1 MSWFE
6 VKVSYS
12 GVDDREVHKTLK
24 EVYLVDAVSCT
35 EAEVRT
41 VSHLRG
47 FSGVEVTSV
56 RACQPAVNESEN
68 GYDGIYIAKIAY
80 VTYDGDKGKE
90 RRSVVSYLYPAD
102 DIQSAIKK
110 AEDIGGVDMSEVVSV
125 SLSKYAGFIPYE
137 IEQ

>member
-1 MSWFE
+1 MWFE
-6 VKVSYS
+6 VKVRYYAAGES
-12 GVDDREVHKTLK
+12 GAREKRS
-24 EVYLVDAVSCT
+24 EIWIVDAVSCT

-56 RACQPAVNESEN
+56 KACSSTVSESEN
-68 GYDGIYIAKIAY
+68 EYDGIYCAKIAY
-80 VTYDGDKGKE
+80 CVIDERNGKE
-90 RRSVVSYLYPAD
+90 RGSIISYLYPSD
-102 DIQSAIKK
+102 DIQSALKK

-137 IEQ
+137 VAE